1 MSALK
6 NSRVREA
13 LRQTLDRVY
22 DPTTRTPVPWLL
34 SGDTA
39 MSLQGVNVEP
49 GIIEFRAMSQYATG
63 YFAQLMRPYEAGP
76 NTATIVY
83 RMGGNTAPSDI
94 WRSNIHQRIVAW
106 SVGGRAT
113 WLGRWFVDGVTV
125 QISYVR
131 SVKADPTARAVVRNY
146 IAHVPFEG
154 LSVPVVPLEFL
165 LAQADLKN
173 NTQLTHR
180 VLHALRARGHNPN
193 TLQSALECISRER
206 ASRLSR
212 LLEINLVAG

>member
-1 MSALK
+1 MSALR
-6 NSRVREA
+6 NVRVREA

-34 SGDTA
+34 SGETA
-39 MSLQGVNVEP
+39 MSLQGVNIEP
-49 GIIEFRAMSQYATG
+49 GSIEFRAMSQYATG
-63 YFAQLMRPYEAGP
+63 YFAQLMKPYEAGP
-76 NTATIVY
+76 NTVTLVY
-83 RMGGNTAPSDI
+83 RMGGNSAPSDI
-94 WRSNIHQRIVAW
+94 WRSNVHQRIVAW

-113 WLGRWFVDGVTV
+113 WLGRWLVDGVTV

-131 SVKADPTARAVVRNY
+131 SIKADPTANAVRNH

-180 VLHALRARGHNPN
+180 LLHALRARGANPN
-193 TLQSALECISRER
+193 TLQSALECVPRER

>member
-1 MSALK
+1 MCVLR

-34 SGDTA
+34 SGETA
-39 MSLQGVNVEP
+39 MSLQGVNIEP
-49 GIIEFRAMSQYATG
+49 ATIEFRAMSQYAAA
-63 YFAQLMRPYEAGP
+63 YFAQLMKPFEAGA

-83 RMGGNTAPSDI
+83 RIGGNTAPSNI
-94 WRSNIHQRIVAW
+94 WRSNIHQRVVAW
-106 SVGGRAT
+106 SVGGKAT
-113 WLGRWFVDGVTV
+113 WLGRWNVDGVTV
-125 QISYVR
+125 QVSYVR
-131 SVKADPTARAVVRNY
+131 SVRNDPTARAVRS
-146 IAHVPFEG
+146 HVERVSFDG
-154 LSVPVVPLEFL
+154 MNVPVVPLEFI
-165 LAQADLKN
+165 LAQVDLKN

-193 TLQSALECISRER
+193 ILRSALECISNER

>member
-1 MSALK
+1 MSVTK
-6 NSRVREA
+6 HSRVREA

-34 SGDTA
+34 SGETA
-39 MSLQGVNVEP
+39 MALQGVNIEP
-49 GIIEFRAMSQYATG
+49 GTIEFRAMSQYATG

-83 RMGGNTAPSDI
+83 RMGGNTTPSDI

-113 WLGRWFVDGVTV
+113 WLGRWFVDGVKV

-131 SVKADPTARAVVRNY
+131 SVKADPTARAVRE
-146 IAHVPFEG
+146 HVARVQFEG
-154 LSVPVVPLEFL
+154 MSVPVVPLEFL

-173 NTQLTHR
+173 NVQLTHR
-180 VLHALRARGHNPN
+180 VLHALRARGTNPN
-193 TLQSALECISRER
+193 ILQSALECISRER

>member
-1 MSALK
+1 MSALR
-6 NSRVREA
+6 NGRVREA
-13 LRQTLDRVY
+13 LRQALDRVY

-34 SGDTA
+34 SGEAA
-39 MSLQGVNVEP
+39 MALQGVNIEP
-49 GIIEFRAMSQYATG
+49 TGVEFRAMSQYATG
-63 YFAQLMRPYEAGP
+63 YFAQLMKPFEAGP
-76 NTATIVY
+76 NTATLVY

-94 WRSNIHQRIVAW
+94 WRSNVHQRIVAW

-113 WLGRWFVDGVTV
+113 WLGRWLVDGVTV

-131 SVKADPTARAVVRNY
+131 SIKADPTARAVRSH
-146 IAHVPFEG
+146 IARAPFEG
-154 LSVPVVPLEFL
+154 MSVPVVPLEFL

-173 NTQLTHR
+173 NTHLTHR
-180 VLHALRARGHNPN
+180 VLHALRARGYSPN

>member
-1 MSALK
+1 
-6 NSRVREA
+6 
-13 LRQTLDRVY
+13 
-22 DPTTRTPVPWLL
+22 
-34 SGDTA
+34 
-39 MSLQGVNVEP
+39 
-49 GIIEFRAMSQYATG
+49 
-63 YFAQLMRPYEAGP
+63 
-76 NTATIVY
+76 
-83 RMGGNTAPSDI
+83 
-94 WRSNIHQRIVAW
+94 
-106 SVGGRAT
+106 VGGRAT

-131 SVKADPTARAVVRNY
+131 SVKADPTARAVVRNH
-146 IAHVPFEG
+146 IARVPFEG

>member
-1 MSALK
+1 MSALR

-34 SGDTA
+34 SGEAA
-39 MSLQGVNVEP
+39 MALQGVNVEP
-49 GIIEFRAMSQYATG
+49 GSLEFRAMSQYATG
-63 YFAQLMRPYEAGP
+63 YFAQLMKPYEAGP
-76 NTATIVY
+76 NTVTLVY
-83 RMGGNTAPSDI
+83 RVGGNTAPSEI

-113 WLGRWFVDGVTV
+113 WLGRWFVDGLTV

-131 SVKADPTARAVVRNY
+131 SVKADPTAQAVRNH
-146 IAHVPFEG
+146 ISHVPFEG

-180 VLHALRARGHNPN
+180 VLHALRARGANPN
-193 TLQSALECISRER
+193 ALQSALECISRER